1 MIFANGSFES
11 NPLGGG
17 HDVSLSSP
25 AAATPHR
32 HHAQNSEIGNNN
44 QATGFSSTVVNVA
57 PPSQPSALPPKV
69 GSPSSSSTA
78 SGSGGAPLARTQKY
92 TEMTAHK
99 NLAAFDACGRQDGL
113 LQSFQV
119 SAERGVDSAA
129 VFMRRHTYGANI
141 LPPVDRQTFFDFV
154 KEALEDK
161 TMLILIGAAVVSL
174 ILGMTTPDPRTGEVD
189 RSTGWIEGFAILVS
203 IVIVTVVSSL
213 NNYQKQE
220 QFTELM
226 AEGNKLRA
234 VTVRRD
240 GVWIDVADEDVVV
253 GDVVLLQL
261 GMQLSFDAILLE
273 NSNDGGEGGLVCDEM
288 NITGE
293 RGEVHKSLSDDPFI
307 ISGTSVVE
315 GGDGAVGLVVAVG
328 EQSFAG
334 AISMAVRDGKKN
346 TPLQEQLEEMADTIG
361 KFGLAAAIFTFAA
374 LFLKELYV
382 MLFLGGKFYAMK
394 LFDNITTA
402 VAIVVVAVPEGLPLS
417 VTISLAYSMRRMLT
431 DGNLVRHLAACETMG
446 GATVVCSDKTGTITE
461 PNMMLTSLFLEGKTV
476 SSSNFAIAD
485 PLLLSNSGCSP
496 ASIQLLLDS
505 VALTCGSK
513 RWTGCAAHQQGNKT
527 SEALSVI
534 AAASQKLSPQ
544 SSTPY
549 DATLTLS
556 QLPKNAFRRF
566 AFSSQRKQ
574 SSIIVRGSGG
584 EKLLHYV
591 CGAAEMVLQQCNM
604 YVGANGQRSPLTA
617 DVRRQHENVILDFT
631 RQRGLRTLCL
641 AFSEK
646 TATGFSNVG
655 GTPLADFPTHAPTD
669 VLTLI
674 GIVGLEEPVR
684 PDVAEAV
691 RSCRRAGMQV
701 MMLTGDNLSTAV
713 NIAQRCGMLVTDGTA
728 SSSAVTLDG
737 PTFRSL
743 SDDDLLNDV
752 LPNLVILARATPL
765 DKQRLVTLLKR
776 NPAAVVAVTGD
787 GTNDAPALKA
797 ADVGFSMNSGSDV
810 AKRASDIVLLNDNFA
825 GMVKAAMWGRNVRD
839 NIRKFLQ
846 FQLTVNVAACIVA
859 FFGAVMNNQNMSP
872 LKPVQLLWLNLI
884 MDTLA
889 ALALATELPCERV
902 LLSRSP
908 EPKDAPI
915 INRYMWINVTFQSTF
930 QLFVQVVLLAV
941 AHRTFSV
948 EYFSIEHLTIVFNV
962 FVLLQVFNFFN
973 ARILSADGAVLDNLA
988 NSQTLLRIVLCIAVS
1003 QVVMV
1008 EYGGK
1013 FMGTTPLSLAE
1024 WVYCIV
1030 VGSSSLLVGWW
1041 TRWLIRRQ
1049 IRRGGDLVP
1058 MPSWISSMVR
1068 KVNLLKKS

>member
-1 MIFANGSFES
+1 M
-11 NPLGGG
+11 
-17 HDVSLSSP
+17 
-25 AAATPHR
+25 AATP
-32 HHAQNSEIGNNN
+32 
-44 QATGFSSTVVNVA
+44 
-57 PPSQPSALPPKV
+57 LP
-69 GSPSSSSTA
+69 
-78 SGSGGAPLARTQKY
+78 RTQAY
-92 TEMTAHK
+92 TDMTAHK
-99 NLAAFDACGRQDGL
+99 NMATFEALGRQGGL
-113 LQSFQV
+113 LEAFQV
-119 SAERGVDSAA
+119 TAERGVDASA
-129 VFMRRHTYGANI
+129 VYMRRQGYGANK
-141 LPPVDRQTFFDFV
+141 LPPVDRLTFFDFI

-220 QFTELM
+220 QFSELM

-240 GVWIDVADEDVVV
+240 GVWVDVADEDVVV
-253 GDVVLLQL
+253 GDIALLQL

-273 NSNDGGEGGLVCDEM
+273 DNNNNDGGEGGLVCDEM

-293 RGEVHKSLSDDPFI
+293 RGEVHKSITEDPFI

-315 GGDGAVGLVVAVG
+315 GSDAIGLVVAVG

-361 KFGLAAAIFTFAA
+361 KFGLAAALFTFAA

-382 MLFLGGKFYAMK
+382 MMFLGGKFYAMK

-417 VTISLAYSMRRMLT
+417 VTISLAYSMRRMLA

-461 PNMMLTSLFLEGKTV
+461 PNMILTSVFLEGKTI
-476 SSSNFAIAD
+476 SCASFANAD

-496 ASIQLLLDS
+496 ATIQLLLDS

-513 RWTGCAAHQQGNKT
+513 RWSGCSAHQQGNKT

-549 DATLTLS
+549 DATVTLS

-574 SSIIVRGSGG
+574 SSIVVRGHGG
-584 EKLLHYV
+584 ERLVHYV

-604 YVGANGQRSPLTA
+604 YVGANGQRHPLTA
-617 DVRRQHENVILDFT
+617 ELRRQHENVILEFT

-641 AFSEK
+641 AYSEK
-646 TATGFSNVG
+646 AVTGYASSSSSGAIQG
-655 GTPLADFPTHAPTD
+655 GGGPGLADFPVRAPTD

-674 GIVGLEEPVR
+674 GIAGLEEPVR

-701 MMLTGDNLSTAV
+701 MMVTGDNLSTAV
-713 NIAQRCGMLVTDGTA
+713 NIAQRCGMLIADSTT
-728 SSSAVTLDG
+728 SAVTLDG

-743 SDDDLLNDV
+743 SDDDLVADV
-752 LPNLVILARATPL
+752 LPNLVVLARATPL

-776 NPAAVVAVTGD
+776 NPATVVAVTGD

-797 ADVGFSMNSGSDV
+797 ADVGFSMFSGSDV
-810 AKRASDIVLLNDNFA
+810 AKRASDIVLLTDNFS

-859 FFGAVMNNQNMSP
+859 FFGAVMNHQNMSP

-915 INRYMWINVTFQSTF
+915 INRYMWINVSFQATF
-930 QLFVQVVLLAV
+930 QLFVQVLLLAV
-941 AHRTFSV
+941 AHRTFDV
-948 EYFSIEHLTIVFNV
+948 EYFGIVHLTIVFNV

-973 ARILSADGAVLDNLA
+973 ARMLSADGGVLDNLA
-988 NSQTLLRIVLCIAVS
+988 NSRTLLRIVLCIAAS
-1003 QVVMV
+1003 QCAMV

-1013 FMGTTPLSLAE
+1013 FMGTTPLTVSQ
-1024 WVYCIV
+1024 WGYCIA
-1030 VGSSSLLVGWW
+1030 VGSSSLVVGWW

-1049 IRRGGDLVP
+1049 VRRGGDLLP
-1058 MPSWISSMVR
+1058 MPGWISSMMR